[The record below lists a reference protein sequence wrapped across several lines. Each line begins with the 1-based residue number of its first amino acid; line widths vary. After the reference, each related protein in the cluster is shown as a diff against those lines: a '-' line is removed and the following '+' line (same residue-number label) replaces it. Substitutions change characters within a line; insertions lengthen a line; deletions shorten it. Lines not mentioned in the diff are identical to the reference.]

1 MISSNWT
8 LITSTADWNA
18 RSDHTSVMLN
28 NKIFVMGGDIYD
40 GSSLLNYLGFSDWY
54 CRLECS
60 Y

>member
-28 NKIFVMGGDIYD
+28 NKIFVMGGDIWIIA
-40 GSSLLNYLGFSDWY
+40 F
-54 CRLECS
+54 E
-60 Y
+60 